1 MASLAALTRP
11 HKAVVF
17 LGIALLVL
25 FVVSAVFGS
34 RGWFH
39 LRRLEREQA
48 EVEALA
54 VRLERQNERVEEHI
68 RRLDGDD
75 AYLEKV
81 VRERIRWVKPNE
93 VLYRADGGGSEETAG
108 EGTGEPAPGGG
119 D

>member
-1 MASLAALTRP
+1 MASLAALTRQ

-17 LGIALLVL
+17 MGILLLVL
-25 FVVSAVFGS
+25 LVVSAVFGS

-68 RRLDGDD
+68 RRVEGDD

-93 VLYRADGGGSEETAG
+93 VLYRADGGGAEGAGAEESGA
-108 EGTGEPAPGGG
+108 PAPGGG